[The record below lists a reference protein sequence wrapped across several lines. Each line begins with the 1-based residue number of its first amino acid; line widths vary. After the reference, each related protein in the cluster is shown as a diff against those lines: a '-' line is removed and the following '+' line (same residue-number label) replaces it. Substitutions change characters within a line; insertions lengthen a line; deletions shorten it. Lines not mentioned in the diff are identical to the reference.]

1 MYGEKG
7 MKAIITG
14 GNRGIGF
21 EVAKRLVA
29 REFEVHVLS
38 RSGLEKPPAGIKA
51 WKVDVADYEAM
62 QAIIEQ
68 IGVPDVFINNAGI
81 MNTRAAADYGRE
93 HIQQILD
100 INLISAV
107 RASVDLADKM
117 AAAGGGRIVS
127 VASVAGQIGHPDIWY
142 GISKAGLINAM
153 RSIARSHGGRGV
165 LANSVAPGPV
175 DTDMM
180 KSIPEARKARLK
192 SATISQRFCN
202 AEEVADAIVW
212 LATDA
217 PAYINGEVLDLNNGV
232 NYR

>member
-1 MYGEKG
+1 

-29 REFEVHVLS
+29 RGFEVHVLS
-38 RSGLEKPPAGIKA
+38 RSGLETPPAGITA
-51 WKVDVADYEAM
+51 WKVDVADYESLKAVLD
-62 QAIIEQ
+62 Q
-68 IGVPDVFINNAGI
+68 IGVPDVFVNNAGI

-93 HIQQILD
+93 HIQEILD

-107 RASVDLADKM
+107 RASVDLADRM
-117 AAAGGGRIVS
+117 AAVGGGRIVS

-153 RSIARSHGGRGV
+153 RSIARSHGARGV
-165 LANSVAPGPV
+165 IANSVAPGPV

-192 SATISQRFCN
+192 SATISQRFCS
-202 AEEVADAIVW
+202 AEEVADAILW

-217 PAYINGEVLDLNNGV
+217 PVYINGEVVDMNNGV

>member
-1 MYGEKG
+1 

-14 GNRGIGF
+14 GSRGIGL
-21 EVAKRLVA
+21 EVAKRLAA
-29 REFEVHVLS
+29 RDYEVHLLS
-38 RSGLEKPPAGIKA
+38 RSGLAEALPGVSSWQA
-51 WKVDVADYEAM
+51 DLADYERVKAVLD
-62 QAIIEQ
+62 E
-68 IGVPDVFINNAGI
+68 IGTPDVFINNAGI

-93 HIQQILD
+93 QILAILD

-107 RASVDLADKM
+107 RASVELAGRM
-117 AAAGGGRIVS
+117 ADAGGGRIVS

-165 LANSVAPGPV
+165 IANSVAPGPV

-192 SATISQRFCN
+192 SATILQRFCT
-202 AEEVADAIVW
+202 ADEVADAILW

>member
-1 MYGEKG
+1 

-21 EVAKRLVA
+21 EVAKRLAA
-29 REFEVHVLS
+29 RGYELHVLS
-38 RSGLEKPPAGIKA
+38 RSGLETAPAGITSWKA
-51 WKVDVADYEAM
+51 DVADYESMKAV
-62 QAIIEQ
+62 IDQ

-93 HIQQILD
+93 HIQEILD

-127 VASVAGQIGHPDIWY
+127 VASIAGQIGHPDIWY

-153 RSIARSHGGRGV
+153 RSIARSHGARGV
-165 LANSVAPGPV
+165 VANSVAPGPV

-192 SATISQRFCN
+192 SATISQRFCG
-202 AEEVADAIVW
+202 AEEVADAILW

-217 PAYINGEVLDLNNGV
+217 PAYINGEVIDMNNGV